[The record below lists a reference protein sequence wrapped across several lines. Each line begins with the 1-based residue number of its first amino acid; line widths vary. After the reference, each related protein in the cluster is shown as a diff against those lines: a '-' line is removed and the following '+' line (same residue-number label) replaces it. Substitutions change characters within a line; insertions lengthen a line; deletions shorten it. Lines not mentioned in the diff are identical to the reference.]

1 MTDNGLAL
9 DVERDFERSL
19 VLIVSSAKQAA
30 GRSVN
35 LMHVVSCWLVG
46 RQVVEQEQKGRGRA
60 DYGKRVVEIASQ
72 TLTDKFGAGY
82 SVTNIKNFRSF
93 FLMFKDVAISQALPD
108 QFRRQIGQ
116 ALSDQSSYA
125 FPANLS
131 WSHYER
137 LIRVHDETER
147 MWYMQEAAREQWDYR
162 TLGRNISSQYY
173 YRMIQTPSEWRG
185 EVEREMHQ
193 LTAVYERH
201 KLEYLKNPVVAE
213 FLGLPQDKSF
223 TESRLEDA
231 IISHLQLFILELG
244 KGYAF
249 VARQKHIKT
258 DMGDYYIDLVFYNYI
273 LKFFLLIDLKTE
285 QITYKD
291 VGQMDLYVR
300 MYDELKCTEG
310 DNPTI
315 GLVLCA
321 DTSSDLARF
330 SILKES
336 KQIFAAKYLTYL
348 PTEEELRREI
358 EEQKAIFEMRKKS
371 ADMPNLEQNDAA
383 ENA

>member
-1 MTDNGLAL
+1 MTDSGLTTNDEMA
-9 DVERDFERSL
+9 FEQSL
-19 VLIVSSAKQAA
+19 VLVVSSARQAA

-35 LMHVVSCWLVG
+35 LMHVVSCWLIG
-46 RQVVEQEQKGRGRA
+46 RQVVEQEQNGRGRA

-72 TLTDKFGAGY
+72 ILTMNFGAGY

-93 FLMFKDVAISQALPD
+93 FLMFKEMGIGQALPD
-108 QFRRQIGQ
+108 LFGEQIGQ
-116 ALSDQSSYA
+116 TMPDQSSYVL
-125 FPANLS
+125 PTNLS

-137 LIRVHDETER
+137 LIRVHDDTAR

-173 YRMIQTPSEWRG
+173 YRMMQTPSEVRS
-185 EVEREMHQ
+185 EVEQEMHQ
-193 LTAVYERH
+193 LTAEYERH
-201 KLEYLKNPVVAE
+201 KLEYLKNPIVAE
-213 FLGLPQDKSF
+213 FLGLPPDKSF
-223 TESRLEDA
+223 TERSLEDV
-231 IISHLQLFILELG
+231 IISHLQHFILEMG

-285 QITYKD
+285 QITYQD

-300 MYDELKCTEG
+300 MFDELKCTEG

-321 DTSSDLARF
+321 DTSRDLARF

-348 PTEEELRREI
+348 PTEEELRKEI
-358 EEQKAIFEMRKKS
+358 EEQKAICW
-371 ADMPNLEQNDAA
+371 A
-383 ENA
+383 ENPEIVCSL

>member
-1 MTDNGLAL
+1 MTNNGPTIK
-9 DVERDFERSL
+9 DEKDFEQSL

-35 LMHVVSCWLVG
+35 LMHVVSCWLIG
-46 RQVVEQEQKGRGRA
+46 RQVVEQEQKGSGRA

-72 TLTDKFGAGY
+72 TLSKKFGSGY

-93 FLMFKDVAISQALPD
+93 FLMFHDMAISQALPD
-108 QFRRQIGQ
+108 QFRKQISQ
-116 ALSDQSSYA
+116 TMPDQSSYA
-125 FPANLS
+125 LPTNLS

-137 LIRVHDETER
+137 LIRVRDNTAR
-147 MWYMQEAAREQWDYR
+147 MWYMQEASREQWDYR
-162 TLGRNISSQYY
+162 TLARNISSQYY
-173 YRMIQTPSEWRG
+173 YRMIQTPSEGRI
-185 EVEREMHQ
+185 EVENEMHQ
-193 LTAVYERH
+193 LTAKYEQH
-201 KLEYLKNPVVAE
+201 KLEYLKNPIVAE

-231 IISHLQLFILELG
+231 IITHLQHFILELG

-285 QITYKD
+285 QITYQD

-300 MYDELKCTEG
+300 MFDELKCTEG

-321 DTSSDLARF
+321 DTSRDLARF
-330 SILKES
+330 SILKDS

-348 PTEEELRREI
+348 PTEEELRKEI
-358 EEQKAIFEMRKKS
+358 EEQKAIFELNNK
-371 ADMPNLEQNDAA
+371 
-383 ENA
+383 

>member
-1 MTDNGLAL
+1 MTDSGLTTNDEMA
-9 DVERDFERSL
+9 FEQSL
-19 VLIVSSAKQAA
+19 VLVVSSARQAA

-35 LMHVVSCWLVG
+35 LMHVVSCWLIG
-46 RQVVEQEQKGRGRA
+46 RQVVEQEQNGRGRA

-72 TLTDKFGAGY
+72 ILTMNFGAGY

-93 FLMFKDVAISQALPD
+93 FLMFKEMGIGQALPD
-108 QFRRQIGQ
+108 LFGEQIGQ
-116 ALSDQSSYA
+116 TMPDQSSYVL
-125 FPANLS
+125 PTNLS

-137 LIRVHDETER
+137 LIRVHDDTAR

-173 YRMIQTPSEWRG
+173 YRMMQTPSEVRS
-185 EVEREMHQ
+185 EVEQEMHQ
-193 LTAVYERH
+193 LTAEYERH
-201 KLEYLKNPVVAE
+201 KLEYLKNPIVAE
-213 FLGLPQDKSF
+213 FLGLPPDKSF
-223 TESRLEDA
+223 TESRLEDV
-231 IISHLQLFILELG
+231 IISHLQHFILEMG

-285 QITYKD
+285 QITYQD

-300 MYDELKCTEG
+300 MFDELKCTEG

-321 DTSSDLARF
+321 DTSRDLARF

-348 PTEEELRREI
+348 PTEEELRKEI
-358 EEQKAIFEMRKKS
+358 EEQKAIFALTNK
-371 ADMPNLEQNDAA
+371 
-383 ENA
+383 